1 MKCRV
6 CRGKLVPIQTD
17 LPFKLSDRKIVI
29 IKNLPVLQ
37 CERCSEYL
45 IDDPILER
53 VEEILARS
61 TNDAELEIFSFA
73 A

>member
-6 CRGKLVPIQTD
+6 CMGKLVPIETD
-17 LPFKLSDRKIVI
+17 LPFKLSDHKIVI

-45 IDDPILER
+45 IDDPIFER
-53 VEEILARS
+53 VEEILSHS